1 MWVTGN
7 LAMVQQ
13 QRRKRGSR
21 ECSVRTTKLPEFK
34 IAWDWDRAN
43 SAVTALKLSLIRR
56 NCNAHPL

>member
-34 IAWDWDRAN
+34 IAWDRDRAN
-43 SAVTALKLSLIRR
+43 SAVTALELSLIR
-56 NCNAHPL
+56 